1 MLQINSKDN
10 NLFKRIKKL
19 KQKNIESR
27 RDFF

>member
-19 KQKNIESR
+19 KQKNIESK